1 VGDQIEGT
9 ELAQRRF
16 DEITGQHPVIKIEK
30 VIPPEVLLDADL
42 SGMAPADPCGGGFLP
57 YDSEGNYMERG

>member
-30 VIPPEVLLDADL
+30 VTP
-42 SGMAPADPCGGGFLP
+42 PADPCGGGFLP